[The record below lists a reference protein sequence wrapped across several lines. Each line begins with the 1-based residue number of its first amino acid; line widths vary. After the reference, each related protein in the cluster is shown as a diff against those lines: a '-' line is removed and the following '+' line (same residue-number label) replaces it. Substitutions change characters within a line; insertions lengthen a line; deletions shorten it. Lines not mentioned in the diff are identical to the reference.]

1 MEQLKGLAEIQE
13 PDSRHQAFVKIDRE
27 SGQFVSM
34 RLEDYYQWIST
45 INLKSTVPEDIQG
58 YFETVKNVFLYG
70 WFVYPF
76 YAIATFLSDTAVEMA
91 LRRRFQREDPRGK
104 WSLRKLLKEACVRR
118 LIRDEGFPS
127 VQRQREYLAAGA
139 ADPEDAHSEP
149 GDYTSILTDS
159 LPRLRNS
166 FAHPKSQT
174 ILVPGQAAATLTV
187 ASEVINQLF

>member
-45 INLKSTVPEDIQG
+45 INLKSSVPEDIQG

-76 YAIATFLSDTAVEMA
+76 YAIATFLSDTTAIPAE
-91 LRRRFQREDPRGK
+91 
-104 WSLRKLLKEACVRR
+104 S
-118 LIRDEGFPS
+118 
-127 VQRQREYLAAGA
+127 
-139 ADPEDAHSEP
+139 
-149 GDYTSILTDS
+149 
-159 LPRLRNS
+159 
-166 FAHPKSQT
+166 
-174 ILVPGQAAATLTV
+174 
-187 ASEVINQLF
+187 